1 MIEQLIQFDQK
12 LFTLLNGWGIPFF
25 DPVMRL
31 ASATW
36 IWIPVYLFLILFML
50 KSGRRKGI
58 WAVIF
63 LIITYFLTEQLS
75 VHAFKEVFER
85 LRPCH
90 DPDMAERVR
99 LVVNS
104 CGGRFSFVSTHATNA
119 SGLVVFSILF
129 FMKKSFTWPLLIWAL
144 IVSYS
149 RIYVGVHYPGDILG
163 GWILGTIIGLLTFA
177 LFKLIY
183 QRQLLNGPT
192 SKEN

>member
-1 MIEQLIQFDQK
+1 
-12 LFTLLNGWGIPFF
+12 
-25 DPVMRL
+25 
-31 ASATW
+31 
-36 IWIPVYLFLILFML
+36 
-50 KSGRRKGI
+50 
-58 WAVIF
+58 
-63 LIITYFLTEQLS
+63 
-75 VHAFKEVFER
+75 
-85 LRPCH
+85 
-90 DPDMAERVR
+90 
-99 LVVNS
+99 VVNS